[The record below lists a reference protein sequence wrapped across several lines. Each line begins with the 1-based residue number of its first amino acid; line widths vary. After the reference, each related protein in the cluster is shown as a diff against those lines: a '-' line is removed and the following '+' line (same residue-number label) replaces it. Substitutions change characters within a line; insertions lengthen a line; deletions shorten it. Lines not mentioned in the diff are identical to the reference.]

1 MLSIDFE
8 KYTLTNGLQV
18 ILHQDQALPITAVN
32 LWYHVGSKDEDP
44 GRTGFAHL
52 FEHIMFEGSKNHN
65 TDFFEPLEKVGAN
78 INGSTTHDRTN
89 YWTNV
94 PANHLEM
101 VLWLESDRMGFLLEA
116 LDQNRLDLQRD
127 VVKNERRQS
136 YENRPYGKSHLALES
151 AVFPSPHPYSWP
163 IIGSQED
170 LTAAELDD
178 VKAFFNKYYSPNNAS
193 LTIAGDIDLEDTIE
207 QIERYFGSLPPGPT
221 VDRVKQMDSP
231 LVGES
236 RLDMRDK
243 VQLPRL
249 SLVWPTGPMFGPD
262 EAALDLMAS
271 ILGDGK
277 TSRLY
282 RELVYERQIC
292 LLYTSPSPRDA
303 TLSRMPS
310 SA

>member
-136 YENRPYGKSHLALES
+136 YENRPYG
-151 AVFPSPHPYSWP
+151 
-163 IIGSQED
+163 
-170 LTAAELDD
+170 
-178 VKAFFNKYYSPNNAS
+178 
-193 LTIAGDIDLEDTIE
+193 
-207 QIERYFGSLPPGPT
+207 
-221 VDRVKQMDSP
+221 
-231 LVGES
+231 
-236 RLDMRDK
+236 
-243 VQLPRL
+243 
-249 SLVWPTGPMFGPD
+249 
-262 EAALDLMAS
+262 
-271 ILGDGK
+271 
-277 TSRLY
+277 
-282 RELVYERQIC
+282 
-292 LLYTSPSPRDA
+292 
-303 TLSRMPS
+303 
-310 SA
+310 